1 MKICVS
7 PRLRASDA
15 VRLPECDVALLGFD
29 FLGDV
34 DYESELSGKTDK
46 FGELSRLT
54 RNSRCAAV
62 CGCRTDSRGLKRK
75 SAAVADC
82 GKLLGISDM
91 LHVVEGEGYKS
102 GAFLGVYKLG
112 GYKVGVCIDS
122 DLYFPENIKSLSLCG
137 CNLLLCLMENL
148 RDNMPPLLARAYAYL
163 YGMPVAMSGGNC
175 AYFADITGEI
185 ASSSAPQTF
194 FVAEPRNNYRIVCT
208 RERGLCAADK
218 GDY

>member
-1 MKICVS
+1 M
-7 PRLRASDA
+7 RASDA
-15 VRLPECDVALLGFD
+15 VRLPECDVALMGFD
-29 FLGDV
+29 YLGDV

-46 FGELSRLT
+46 FGEFSRLT
-54 RNSRCAAV
+54 RASRCAAV

-91 LHVVEGEGYKS
+91 LHVVDGDGYKS
-102 GAFLGVYKLG
+102 GAVLGVYRLG

-122 DLYFPENIKSLSLCG
+122 DLYFPENIKALSLCG
-137 CNLLLCLMENL
+137 CNLLLCLMDNV

-163 YGMPVAMSGGNC
+163 YGMPVAMSAGGC

-185 ASSSAPQTF
+185 ASSGAPQTF
-194 FVAEPRNNYRIVCT
+194 FLAEPKNNYRVVST
-208 RERGLCAADK
+208 RERGLCSSERE
-218 GDY
+218 DY

>member
-1 MKICVS
+1 M
-7 PRLRASDA
+7 
-15 VRLPECDVALLGFD
+15 GFD

-46 FGELSRLT
+46 FGEFSRLT
-54 RNSRCAAV
+54 KSGHCAAV

-91 LHVVEGEGYKS
+91 LHVVDGDGYKS
-102 GAFLGVYKLG
+102 GAFLGIYRLG

-122 DLYFPENIKSLSLCG
+122 DLYFPENIKSFSLCG
-137 CNLLLCLMENL
+137 CNLLLCIMESVS
-148 RDNMPPLLARAYAYL
+148 DNMPPLLARAYAYL
-163 YGMPVAMSGGNC
+163 YGMPVAMSAGGR
-175 AYFADITGEI
+175 AYFADITGGI
-185 ASSSAPQTF
+185 ASSGAPQTF
-194 FVAEPRNNYRIVCT
+194 FVAEPRNNYRVVST
-208 RERGLCAADK
+208 RERGLCPSDK